1 MQQEIIEIAQ
11 NFFIFI
17 SRRTLGFPFPPHFL
31 LLSPP
36 PYRLTLSFRVNR
48 AGPSTGERISVVYH
62 RESTKIR
69 GAFSHPPLH
78 SIKAQAHLL

>member
-1 MQQEIIEIAQ
+1 VECSKKSSKLPKISLFLYPGRWVFHLISSYCHHHPIDLHFRFESTEQVHQQEKE
-11 NFFIFI
+11 F
-17 SRRTLGFPFPPHFL
+17 
-31 LLSPP
+31 
-36 PYRLTLSFRVNR
+36 
-48 AGPSTGERISVVYH
+48 SVVYH